1 MSVDDEDVERRL
13 RAELTRRRPSDHVD
27 TETFL
32 ARVHHRARVR
42 RVKRGLSVGAAGVL
56 LVAGGGAAVN
66 AGGFLDTTHQSAADA
81 PHVASTSTPPLATST
96 PVPPTSSAVTSP
108 SAPVTP
114 PSAPTASPGGSP
126 RSTSHPTSAPSG
138 QPAPVTI
145 YPKGPIPATAV
156 TPLSFTATGT
166 MHQWVLASTPGADC
180 GRAACATVLETAD
193 HGASWTDVGQLPA
206 PPASGKDTT
215 STSVSQLR
223 FTKRDDGSGTYD
235 GWAYGGALWSTHDSG
250 RTWSTARAPAGW
262 VTQLEAWGGYAYAG
276 VSSAVPGDDTAV
288 LYRSPTTTDDWRPV
302 DVGARLASV
311 QALAAADGVIGLIDS
326 AGLRPVLYVSP
337 DGQQWQ
343 RQSACPA
350 GSDPTSLS
358 TAGDAAKGYSAL
370 WLTCTGVKGSVLRY
384 TDTTALGTWHN
395 VDAGPLGP
403 DVMVAAEDP
412 RTAFV
417 AGAGVT
423 GITRVSVS
431 ATPSPAYAD
440 QVGVPVFF
448 GFTNPLYGYLLTSD
462 GSILSTT
469 TGGGSWTPYAVSD
482 TSP

>member
-1 MSVDDEDVERRL
+1 MSDDDEDVERRL

-32 ARVHHRARVR
+32 ARVHHGARVR

-66 AGGFLDTTHQSAADA
+66 TGGFLDTTHQSAADA
-81 PHVASTSTPPLATST
+81 PHVTGTSPPPLATST

-108 SAPVTP
+108 SAP
-114 PSAPTASPGGSP
+114 TASPGGSP
-126 RSTSHPTSAPSG
+126 RATSHPPLPPPG
-138 QPAPVTI
+138 PPAPVTI
-145 YPKGPIPATAV
+145 YPRGPIPATAV
-156 TPLSFTATGT
+156 TPLSLTATGT

-180 GRAACATVLETAD
+180 GRAACATVFETAD

-206 PPASGKDTT
+206 PPASGKVTT
-215 STSVSQLR
+215 SSSVSQLR
-223 FTKRDDGSGTYD
+223 FAKRDTGGYD
-235 GWAYGGALWSTHDSG
+235 GWAFGDALWSTHDSG
-250 RTWSTARAPAGW
+250 ASWSDAGSPAGR
-262 VTQLEAWGGYAYAG
+262 VTALEAWGGYAYAG
-276 VSSAVPGDDTAV
+276 VSSPTPGAATAV
-288 LYRSPTTTDDWRPV
+288 LYRTPMATDDWLPV
-302 DVGARLASV
+302 DVGAPLDSV
-311 QALAAADGVIGLIDS
+311 AALAAGRGVVGLIGTS
-326 AGLRPVLYVSP
+326 GPHSTLYLSP
-337 DGQQWQ
+337 DGLQWQ
-343 RQSACPA
+343 PQKACPA

-358 TAGDAAKGYSAL
+358 AAGDSATGYSAL

-403 DVMVAAEDP
+403 DVLVAAEDP

-423 GITRVSVS
+423 GMTRVSAS
-431 ATPSPAYAD
+431 GKPSSAYAAP
-440 QVGVPVFF
+440 VGVPVFF

-462 GSILSTT
+462 GSVLSTAD
-469 TGGGSWTPYAVSD
+469 GGGTWTPYAVSD
-482 TSP
+482 TAP